1 MIFYLHRSS
10 RTPGRIRSGKRLEE
24 AVRTLMACVSGQ
36 VSGKGMKGK
45 TQRNGDIASRR
56 ADLKRRI
63 FEIIQIG
70 NRTDLPSLLFDVL
83 IVIVIILNIT
93 VTFIQTF
100 EEAAGLAGVL
110 GRLELVTM
118 VIFLAEYIL
127 RIWTAEYL
135 YPRDGRWKAVF
146 RFVISFYGVVDLLTV
161 LPFFLPFFFPSGAV
175 AFRMLR
181 VVRILRLFRIN
192 SHYDAF
198 HVITAVLKEKRN
210 QLASSIFLILVM
222 LLASSLC
229 IYGLEHEAQPENFSN
244 AFSGIWWSVSTLLTV
259 GYGDIYPVT
268 AAGRLMGI
276 VIAFLGVGIVAIPTG
291 IISAGF
297 VEYYTKIKTGTYSR
311 QETAFIMLELDEGH
325 PFVGQLLKNA
335 AIPEGL
341 YPAVVLRGEEVYTPY
356 AGLELQTGDNILLG
370 TVGNPQIHCRME
382 EVSLNAGHP
391 WIGSRI
397 RELDI
402 SRRTFVVMIRRGE
415 RNIQPQSDTVLQ
427 EEDTVLLF
435 EKR

>member
-1 MIFYLHRSS
+1 MKRKEKRS
-10 RTPGRIRSGKRLEE
+10 RDTAGRKAE
-24 AVRTLMACVSGQ
+24 
-36 VSGKGMKGK
+36 
-45 TQRNGDIASRR
+45 
-56 ADLKRRI
+56 LKRRI

-70 NRTDLPSLLFDVL
+70 NRTDFPSLLFDLFIIV
-83 IVIVIILNIT
+83 VIVLNLA

-100 EEAAGLAGVL
+100 EEAAGLAGIL
-110 GRLELVTM
+110 GGLELVTM
-118 VIFLAEYIL
+118 VIFLVEYLL

-135 YPRDGRWKAVF
+135 YPETDRWRAVL
-146 RFVISFYGVVDLLTV
+146 RFVLSFYGIVDLLTI

-192 SHYDAF
+192 SNYDAF
-198 HVITAVLKEKRN
+198 NVITAVLKEKKN

-229 IYGLEHEAQPENFSN
+229 MYGLEHEAQPENFAN

-268 AAGRLMGI
+268 AGGRLMAI
-276 VIAFLGVGIVAIPTG
+276 VIAFLGVGMVAIPTG

-297 VEYYTKIKTGTYSR
+297 VEYYTRIKTGTYSR
-311 QETAFIMLELDEGH
+311 QEAFFITLELDGGH

-341 YPAVVLRGEEVYTPY
+341 YPAVVLREDQVYTPY
-356 AGLELQTGDNILLG
+356 EGLELQEGDSILLG
-370 TVGNPQIHCRME
+370 TTGNPRIDCRME
-382 EVSLNAGHP
+382 EVALNPGHP

-397 RELDI
+397 RELDL
-402 SRRTFVVMIRRGE
+402 SRRIFIIMIRRQD
-415 RNIQPQSDTVLQ
+415 RNIRPRSDTVLQ
-427 EEDTVLLF
+427 ERDTVLLF
-435 EKR
+435 EKK